1 MANFDDLDPL
11 GQEPSVR
18 LTMLAAGQPVPGD
31 ADVVIL
37 PGSKSTRGDLAF
49 LRAQGWDIDLQAHL
63 RRGGHVLGL
72 CGGFQMLG
80 HSVADPDGIEGLSGT
95 DTGLA
100 LLDVATV
107 MQPDKRVALTQAIHC
122 ESGAPLRG
130 YEIHLGETTGPD
142 CARPFARIGT
152 RADGAIS
159 HDGRVQGTYLH
170 GIFAD
175 DGFRSTWLARF
186 GAARQNA
193 YSESVDRTL
202 DELAAHLE
210 THLSDVDGFFALA
223 R

>member
-1 MANFDDLDPL
+1 MLSNNGTELLSVGGSGDVAFRFPESLASGDSFLVEVRSQPT
-11 GQEPSVR
+11 GQSCE
-18 LTMLAAGQPVPGD
+18 
-31 ADVVIL
+31 
-37 PGSKSTRGDLAF
+37 
-49 LRAQGWDIDLQAHL
+49 
-63 RRGGHVLGL
+63 VLG
-72 CGGFQMLG
+72 G
-80 HSVADPDGIEGLSGT
+80 SGT
-95 DTGLA
+95 LVNGTVGSVLVNCTSIHGISGTVTGLA

-159 HDGRVQGTYLH
+159 YDGRVQGTYLH

-193 YSESVDRTL
+193 YSESVNRTL